1 MKTLNKS
8 NIFCIFTSSKSENDV
23 LHRISI
29 YGKKE
34 WGKGDL
40 PKLSSLGLDNSFFP
54 FFLCS
59 MSKSRESLSTG
70 LNVELSTIMR
80 TAWAVRKSENISM
93 SCALKL
99 AWKSFKLKL
108 RMKTEVVKF
117 AFKKI
122 DGTVREAVGTLVSSM
137 LPQRGDN
144 QPTKERAKNYGVQ
157 VYYDLDRDCFRSF
170 KVANLLLN

>member
-1 MKTLNKS
+1 METLDKS
-8 NIFCIFTSSKSENDV
+8 NLMCIFVSSKSTYNV
-23 LHRISI
+23 LHEQSI
-29 YGKKE
+29 HGKK
-34 WGKGDL
+34 GNGTGDRRKRCMLSLDIPYL
-40 PKLSSLGLDNSFFP
+40 PAFF
-54 FFLCS
+54 S
-59 MSKSRESLSTG
+59 IMSKSTEARRE
-70 LNVELSTIMR
+70 ELSGIMR
-80 TAWAVRKSENISM
+80 TAWTVAKSENISL
-93 SCALKL
+93 STALRL

-137 LPQRGDN
+137 LPKRDES